1 MPTTGAESPSEPAR
15 LLRRW
20 RTETGIRETLALRK
34 SLSPLL
40 YLISVGL
47 VATWVIG
54 VFFGGGIF
62 LLMHRPERLVSGLS
76 VSRIDFDIFRA
87 DGMSSNPMPSR
98 FWRSSEA
105 DLTEDFA
112 GEVAHLSIDP
122 PITEP
127 SKKGAMEADPQAG
140 VTMERGIDQKRQ
152 PANSRTVQAH
162 APVQAI
168 QDVLQRRLLK

>member
-20 RTETGIRETLALRK
+20 RTKTGIRETLALRK

-62 LLMHRPERLVSGLS
+62 LLTHRPERLVSGLS
-76 VSRIDFDIFRA
+76 VSRIDFGIFRA
-87 DGMSSNPMPSR
+87 DSALSSSPMPSR
-98 FWRSSEA
+98 PWRSSEA
-105 DLTEDFA
+105 
-112 GEVAHLSIDP
+112 
-122 PITEP
+122 
-127 SKKGAMEADPQAG
+127 
-140 VTMERGIDQKRQ
+140 
-152 PANSRTVQAH
+152 
-162 APVQAI
+162 
-168 QDVLQRRLLK
+168 

>member
-1 MPTTGAESPSEPAR
+1 VR
-15 LLRRW
+15 LLRGW
-20 RTETGIRETLALRK
+20 RTETGTRETLALGK

-76 VSRIDFDIFRA
+76 AGHIDSRIFLA
-87 DGMSSNPMPSR
+87 DSTLSSNPMPGR
-98 FWRSSEA
+98 PWEPSEA
-105 DLTEDFA
+105 DPAENFA
-112 GEVAHLSIDP
+112 GKMVHLSIDP

-127 SKKGAMEADPQAG
+127 SKTGAIEADPQAA
-140 VTMERGIDQKRQ
+140 VTTERGIDQKRQ
-152 PANSRTVQAH
+152 SASSRTVQAH

-168 QDVLQRRLLK
+168 QDVLQRHSRLLK